1 MSKEI
6 EKITNQAEQPAE
18 IMEDVKPYTFRKLGT
33 TDMFLMFKVLNKLG
47 FKEFKDNEGLKKTLF
62 VFMGGTTSGKVDVN
76 KIGMDIFF
84 EVAAIITEALPKAEE
99 EIYNLLSSLSGLKV
113 AEIKN
118 QSPAVTLE
126 MIVDLIKKEE
136 FKDFFSVVLKLFK

>member
-1 MSKEI
+1 MNKEI

-18 IMEDVKPYTFRKLGT
+18 ITEEAKPYTFRTLGT

-47 FKEFKDNEGLKKTLF
+47 FKEFKENEGLKKTLF
-62 VFMGGTTSGKVDVN
+62 VFMGGTTGGKVDVN

-99 EIYNLLSSLSGLKV
+99 EIYNLLSSLSGIKV
-113 AEIKN
+113 ADIKT

>member
-6 EKITNQAEQPAE
+6 EKTTNQAEQPAE
-18 IMEDVKPYTFRKLGT
+18 IVEEVKPYTFRKLGT

-47 FKEFKDNEGLKKTLF
+47 FREFKDNEGLKKTLF
-62 VFMGGTTSGKVDVN
+62 VFMGGTTNGKVDVN

-84 EVAAIITEALPKAEE
+84 EVAAIITEALPKAED
-99 EIYNLLSSLSGLKV
+99 EIYSLLSNLSGIKV
-113 AEIKN
+113 EDIKK